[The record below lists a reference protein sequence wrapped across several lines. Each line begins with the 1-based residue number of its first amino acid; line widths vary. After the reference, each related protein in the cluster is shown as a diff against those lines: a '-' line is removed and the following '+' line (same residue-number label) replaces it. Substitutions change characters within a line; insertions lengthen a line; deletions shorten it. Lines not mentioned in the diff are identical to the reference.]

1 MTLFNSLMGPLGKE
15 YCILFYGVGVFIF
28 LLMLV
33 SIFAGILSIFNSKDK
48 STKLVGVATIVNA
61 LTLLFM
67 YLLYRML
74 YNICLKVL

>member
-48 STKLVGVATIVNA
+48 SIKFVGVATIVNA

>member
-15 YCILFYGVGVFIF
+15 YCVIFYGIGIFIF

-33 SIFAGILSIFNSKDK
+33 FIFGGLLSIVTNKEK
-48 STKLVGVATIVNA
+48 NIKIIAAATIVNG
-61 LTLLFM
+61 LTLFLM
-67 YLLYRML
+67 YLLYRMM

>member
-1 MTLFNSLMGPLGKE
+1 MGLFDSLMGPLGKE

-48 STKLVGVATIVNA
+48 STKFVGVATILNA

>member
-1 MTLFNSLMGPLGKE
+1 MALFDSLMGPLGKE

-48 STKLVGVATIVNA
+48 SIKFVGVATILNA
-61 LTLLFM
+61 LTLLFI

>member
-15 YCILFYGVGVFIF
+15 YCILFYGLGVFIF

-48 STKLVGVATIVNA
+48 SIKFVGVATIVNA